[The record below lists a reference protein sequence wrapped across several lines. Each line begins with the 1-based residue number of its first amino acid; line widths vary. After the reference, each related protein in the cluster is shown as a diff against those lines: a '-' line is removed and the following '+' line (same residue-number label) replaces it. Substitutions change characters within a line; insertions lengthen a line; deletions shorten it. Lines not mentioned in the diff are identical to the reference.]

1 MVRAFLDYVVS
12 RYLGEDSQK
21 GDLANDMK
29 KFKDYLSKYA
39 RYNLNIF
46 SDFEDALTECWNEFK
61 NSEEFFSDNE

>member
-12 RYLGEDSQK
+12 RYLGEDTPK
-21 GDLANDMK
+21 GDLAKDMK

>member
-12 RYLGEDSQK
+12 RYIGEDTPK
-21 GDLANDMK
+21 GDLAKDMK

-39 RYNLNIF
+39 CYNLNIF

-61 NSEEFFSDNE
+61 DSEEFFSDDE